1 MARKNRNILLLAFV
15 LLLTY
20 TNYNYTLNETTT
32 EESNECTFEELELER
47 FLDDMG
53 FSESSNIHNI
63 VSKYGYLGKY
73 QFSLNTLR
81 GLGYNIPKKEF
92 LNNPVIQDEAMISLL
107 KHNKKVLQKYI
118 NRWDGKTKN
127 GVKITESGILA
138 AAHLTGATS
147 VKNYFNKGIVKED
160 GNGVSIIDYMVKFAD
175 YKFEI

>member
-1 MARKNRNILLLAFV
+1 MIRKNRNILLLALI

-20 TNYNYTLNETTT
+20 NNEEYSSLET
-32 EESNECTFEELELER
+32 EIEECTFEELELER

-63 VSKYGYLGKY
+63 VSRYGYLGKY

-81 GLGYNIPKKEF
+81 GLGYNISKKEF
-92 LNNPVIQDEAMISLL
+92 LNNPVIQDEAMLSLL
-107 KHNKKVLQKYI
+107 RHNKKVLQKYI

-147 VKNYFNKGIVKED
+147 VKNYFTKGIVKKD
-160 GNGVSIIDYMVKFAD
+160 ANGTSIVDYMNKFAD
-175 YKFEI
+175 YKFKI